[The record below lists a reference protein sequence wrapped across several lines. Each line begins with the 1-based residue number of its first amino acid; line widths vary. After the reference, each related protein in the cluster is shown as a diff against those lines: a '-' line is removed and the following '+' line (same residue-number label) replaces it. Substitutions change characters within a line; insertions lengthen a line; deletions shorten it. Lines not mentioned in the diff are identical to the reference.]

1 MQSVTKRWM
10 LNFLTIIVV
19 ILTVVMLLIVV
30 GVREFYYSSAQQVLT
45 SRIEVMVNAIKYRTS
60 DALTPQERVEQVITG
75 FEEKTKYEVMAL
87 DRNGAPTVTS
97 SGFYPGD
104 TFTGVDYAR
113 ALQSDNGYGV
123 YTGRAKDAGNVMSV
137 CYVSDSLGE
146 GVGGIR
152 LVCDLSLV
160 DGGIFKTALFFLL
173 FSTVVVLFVVLSS
186 TYFIRSIV
194 TPIGQVGVIATTIA
208 SGDFS
213 VRLKNQHNDEIGQLC
228 NIINYMADELQKA
241 EEVKNDFISQV
252 SHELRT
258 PLTAIKG
265 WGETVLDADPV
276 ENLSLIHI

>member
-104 TFTGVDYAR
+104 TFTGVDYA
-113 ALQSDNGYGV
+113 
-123 YTGRAKDAGNVMSV
+123 
-137 CYVSDSLGE
+137 
-146 GVGGIR
+146 
-152 LVCDLSLV
+152 
-160 DGGIFKTALFFLL
+160 
-173 FSTVVVLFVVLSS
+173 
-186 TYFIRSIV
+186 
-194 TPIGQVGVIATTIA
+194 
-208 SGDFS
+208 
-213 VRLKNQHNDEIGQLC
+213 
-228 NIINYMADELQKA
+228 
-241 EEVKNDFISQV
+241 
-252 SHELRT
+252 
-258 PLTAIKG
+258 
-265 WGETVLDADPV
+265 
-276 ENLSLIHI
+276 LSLIHI